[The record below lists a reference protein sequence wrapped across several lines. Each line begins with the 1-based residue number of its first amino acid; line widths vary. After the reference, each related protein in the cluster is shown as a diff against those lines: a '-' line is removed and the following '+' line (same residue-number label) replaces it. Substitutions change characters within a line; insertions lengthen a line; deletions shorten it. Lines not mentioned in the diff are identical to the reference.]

1 MSEETIVTDQPGEE
15 ERNESAKL
23 TEDLAFNRRDFLQK
37 TMAVA
42 SGLALTSMLPAF
54 AREPWN
60 LAPQTPSK
68 CLAAGQIL
76 QSIMEI
82 KSAGTGPT
90 KTLKAVLKV
99 LDEKRFYWGQPN
111 AGQTLP
117 SCQQGQMRYVSG
129 YDMNNPSNVW
139 PKTLG
144 VPTPAPTLRA
154 SIGDTVQ
161 ITLLNQVNVNNFPGT
176 LDVAEKGVR
185 NCDQDTTFG
194 SGAGKNYPG
203 NPTFENPP
211 NCFHGSSSTNLHFHG
226 THVSPSGIADNVLI
240 NLRPSPRTPEPN
252 SKPLVTE
259 ETVAP
264 FFKTIFDKCAT
275 NSPWP
280 LAWSEWPE
288 DWQKFQQSLLQ
299 YYDNT
304 ATWMGQSPPPQPL
317 WPLPPNNPNP
327 VLPLHDQLW
336 WNDQQQMMSPPQPQ
350 LPQYYVGAFP
360 NCFTIPKWNGSDK
373 SMGQAPGT
381 HWYHAHKHGS
391 TALNLANGMAG
402 ALIIE
407 GDYDA
412 TLRSYYKDKGQP
424 ITEQVLVLQQ
434 FSAVLGLLRPAGTKD
449 LVSVNGQYTPV
460 LEMKPNETQ
469 FWRFINACH
478 QSAVPL
484 DRPTGI
490 KWVQTAQDGV
500 QLDPR
505 NYDPDPNSETN
516 APIPVPAKAILK
528 NGAWLST
535 GSLAPGNRVD
545 LLVQAPSAT
554 GDYKVTFG
562 GNTLLLTVRV
572 KGTAVNAIPFP
583 SRDEFPEMPKFL
595 KDIVPPMGMVQRPI
609 RFNTTK
615 TELPNPSPS
624 PTPTPTPEGSTGG
637 RNPADAQPPLMPNA
651 PPKHTINGIQFSG
664 EIDQYMKLGATEEW
678 TLFNDTPSG
687 GPAHPFHIHIN
698 PFQVIELFDPA
709 YMPASLKDTGVPMR
723 QPWVWWD
730 DFAIPPGGWA
740 KMWTRFVDFTGTYV
754 FHCHILGHEDRGMMQ
769 LVNVSPSGT
778 VMTHK

>member
-1 MSEETIVTDQPGEE
+1 MVEKRTIMEQAEEE
-15 ERNESAKL
+15 ERNGSSNMTEESGF
-23 TEDLAFNRRDFLQK
+23 TRRDFLQQ

-42 SGLALTSMLPAF
+42 SGLAIGSMLPAF

-60 LAPQTPSK
+60 LAPQSSK
-68 CLAAGQIL
+68 CIAPGQML
-76 QSIMEI
+76 QSVMEI
-82 KSAGTGPT
+82 KSAGTGPA

-99 LDEKRFYWGQPN
+99 LDEKRFYLGQPDP
-111 AGQTLP
+111 GQTGP
-117 SCQQGQMRYVSG
+117 SCQQGPMRYISG
-129 YDMNNPSNVW
+129 YDVNDPSNVW

-144 VPTPAPTLRA
+144 SPTPAPTLRA
-154 SIGDTVQ
+154 SVGDTVQ
-161 ITLLNQVNVNNFPGT
+161 ITLLNQVNVSNFGNS
-176 LDVAEKGVR
+176 LDVAEHGVR
-185 NCDQDTTFG
+185 NCDQDTTLG

-203 NPTFENPP
+203 KPTFENPP

-240 NLRPSPRTPEPN
+240 NLRPSPRTSPPGPD

-259 ETVAP
+259 ETVGP
-264 FFKTIFDKCAT
+264 FFKYIFDKCAT
-275 NSPWP
+275 QSPWP
-280 LAWSEWPE
+280 LLWTDWPT
-288 DWQKFQQSLLQ
+288 DWQKFQEKLLVD
-299 YYDNT
+299 YDNT
-304 ATWMGQSPPPQPL
+304 ASWMGQTPPPGGP
-317 WPLPPNNPNP
+317 P

-336 WNDQQQMMSPPQPQ
+336 YNNQQQMLAHQ
-350 LPQYYVGAFP
+350 LPQYYIGAFP
-360 NCFTIPKWNGSDK
+360 SCFTLPKWNGSDK

-412 TLRSYYKDKGQP
+412 TLRSYYKSKGQP
-424 ITEQVLVLQQ
+424 INEQVLVLQQ
-434 FSAVLGLLRPAGTKD
+434 ISAVLGLLRPVGTKD
-449 LVSVNGQYTPV
+449 LVWVNGQYTPV

-469 FWRFINACH
+469 FWRIINACH
-478 QSAVPL
+478 QAAVPL
-484 DRPTGI
+484 NSTAGL

-505 NYDPDPNSETN
+505 NYDPDPSAETN
-516 APIPVPAKAILK
+516 KEMPVPAKALLQK
-528 NGAWLST
+528 DGSWLST

-545 LLVQAPSAT
+545 LLVQAPSTA

-572 KGTAVNAIPFP
+572 KGTAVSAIPFP
-583 SRDEFPEMPKFL
+583 SRAEFPKMPGFL
-595 KDIVPPMGMVQRPI
+595 SDIVPPMGMVERNM
-609 RFNTTK
+609 RFNTTQTQLK
-615 TELPNPSPS
+615 SPS
-624 PTPTPTPEGSTGG
+624 PTPTPQGSAGG
-637 RNPADAQPPLMPNA
+637 RNAADAAPPLMPNA
-651 PPKHTINGIQFSG
+651 PPTHTINGIQFSG

-678 TLFNDTPSG
+678 TLFNDSPTG

-698 PFQVIELFDPA
+698 PFQVIALFDPA
-709 YMPASLKDTGVPMR
+709 YMPASLQATGVPLR

-730 DFAIPPGGWA
+730 NFAIPVGGWA

-769 LVNVSPSGT
+769 MVNVSPGGT